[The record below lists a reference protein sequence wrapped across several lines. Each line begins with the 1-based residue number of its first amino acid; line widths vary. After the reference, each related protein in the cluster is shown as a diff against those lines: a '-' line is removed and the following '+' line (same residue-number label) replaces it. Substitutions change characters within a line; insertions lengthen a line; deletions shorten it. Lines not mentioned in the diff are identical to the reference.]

1 MKKFLLSAAMAVVA
15 LGVSAQDYYLVGASI
30 ENWANPSSA
39 AFVAQGDGV
48 YTVTVENL
56 TGQFQITNGT
66 WDPDCHWG
74 CKEDAPLEPG
84 VEYEMA
90 VNGGNVAY
98 IETVKE
104 VNNAT
109 VTLRVTEEAK
119 YITVTGD
126 VVTQVAPAY
135 VDLYVMGSITSWEFV
150 DAQKMTFDEEAGE
163 YTYEL
168 TVADNA
174 YLETAGE
181 YKIAGNGWA
190 PNYGANEDT
199 LPLNDNNMETV
210 LVKGDNPGNAVFGLG
225 EGIYTIYAVMSDDK
239 KTLEVAIEPAGVSVI
254 TDDNADVPA
263 VYYNL
268 QGVQVNAPANGLYI
282 VKQGNKVSKVL
293 VK

>member
-15 LGVSAQDYYLVGASI
+15 LGVSAQDYYLVGGFN
-30 ENWANPSSA
+30 EWTNPGDY
-39 AFVAQGDGV
+39 AFVAQGDGT
-48 YTVTVENL
+48 YTVEVANL
-56 TGQFQITNGT
+56 PGQFKVTNGT
-66 WDPDCHWG
+66 WDADGNWG
-74 CKEDAPLEPG
+74 GKDDALLEPG

-90 VNGGNVAY
+90 VGGSNLAY

-104 VNNAT
+104 INNAT

-126 VVTQVAPAY
+126 VVTQEAPTHI
-135 VDLYVMGSITSWEFV
+135 DLYVMGSITSWEFV
-150 DAQKMTFDEEAGE
+150 DAQKMTYDETEGV

-168 TVADNA
+168 AVADDA
-174 YLETAGE
+174 YLEVAGE

-190 PNYGANEDT
+190 PNYGANEET
-199 LPLNDNNMETV
+199 LPLNENNMFTT
-210 LVKGDNPGNAVFGLG
+210 LVKGDNPGNASFALG
-225 EGIYTIYAVMSDDK
+225 EGIYTIYATMSEDK
-239 KTLEVAIEPAGVSVI
+239 KSLEVEVEKTDSVSVI
-254 TDDNADVPA
+254 TDDNADAPA

>member
-15 LGVSAQDYYLVGASI
+15 LGVSAQDYYLVGGFN
-30 ENWANPSSA
+30 EWTNPGDY
-39 AFVAQGDGV
+39 AFVAKGDGT
-48 YTVTVENL
+48 YTVEVANL
-56 TGQFQITNGT
+56 PGQFKVTNGT
-66 WDPDCHWG
+66 WDADGNWG
-74 CKEDAPLEPG
+74 GKDDALLEPG

-90 VNGGNVAY
+90 VGGSNLAY

-104 VNNAT
+104 INNAT

-126 VVTQVAPAY
+126 VVTQVAPTH
-135 VDLYVMGSITSWEFV
+135 VDLYLMGSITSWEFV
-150 DAQKMTFDEEAGE
+150 DAQMMTFNEETGE
-163 YTYEL
+163 YKYEL

-181 YKIAGNGWA
+181 FKIAGNGWA

-225 EGIYTIYAVMSDDK
+225 EGIYNIFAVMSDDK
-239 KTLEVAIEPAGVSVI
+239 KTLEIAIEPAGVSVI
-254 TDDNADVPA
+254 TDDNANAPA